1 MNHMIKMS
9 SKGVLIKFLMVTLV
23 SVVLTA
29 CSGGTS
35 SASLPQQI
43 QNLIAT
49 GTATN
54 LEAAMDLLLTN
65 QDNLSASD
73 FEALMDALTA
83 A

>member
-1 MNHMIKMS
+1 MIKMS

-29 CSGGTS
+29 CGGGTS

>member
-1 MNHMIKMS
+1 MNGMIKS
-9 SKGVLIKFLMVTLV
+9 PSRGVLIKFLLVTIFTV
-23 SVVLTA
+23 ALTA
-29 CSGGTS
+29 CGGGS
-35 SASLPQQI
+35 STSLPQQI

-54 LEAAMDLLLTN
+54 LEAAMDLLLAN
-65 QDNLSASD
+65 QDNLSAAD

>member
-29 CSGGTS
+29 CGGGTS